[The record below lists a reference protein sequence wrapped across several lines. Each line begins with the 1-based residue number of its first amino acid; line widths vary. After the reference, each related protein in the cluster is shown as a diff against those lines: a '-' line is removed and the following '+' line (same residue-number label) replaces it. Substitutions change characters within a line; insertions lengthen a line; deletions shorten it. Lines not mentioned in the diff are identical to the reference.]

1 MSKKYVMIN
10 FLVHESDALK
20 NYLEDMALQG
30 WKLEKIGNVFLHFT
44 SCPPHP
50 VRYCVEIMERPSVY
64 ASNQTPAQ
72 KGYREFC
79 EEAGWDYVGYSGYF
93 HVFRTEDPDVADVE
107 TDPEMRC
114 QHIIQAEGS
123 NSKMIAVLFGLI
135 ALPNLL
141 ACYREGTVLNVN
153 GLCVLL
159 LLGASG
165 YTIGSFLSWKRRADI
180 TLSTAGT
187 LPSADW
193 RTVRLKNTCWT
204 VGILAIAF
212 IYVFW
217 TLGSVSSSEY
227 FSYAVIGFVIWLLFF
242 FLLLL
247 FFSRIL
253 RWLREKR
260 AFSNR
265 MNILIYWGS
274 GLILLLIL
282 LGIVTAVILRLS

>member
-1 MSKKYVMIN
+1 MWV
-10 FLVHESDALK
+10 K
-20 NYLEDMALQG
+20 NYE
-30 WKLEKIGNVFLHFT
+30 
-44 SCPPHP
+44 S
-50 VRYCVEIMERPSVY
+50 
-64 ASNQTPAQ
+64 
-72 KGYREFC
+72 YREPFGC
-79 EEAGWDYVGYSGYF
+79 GLERETPLTGIPLALVGG
-93 HVFRTEDPDVADVE
+93 DVADVE